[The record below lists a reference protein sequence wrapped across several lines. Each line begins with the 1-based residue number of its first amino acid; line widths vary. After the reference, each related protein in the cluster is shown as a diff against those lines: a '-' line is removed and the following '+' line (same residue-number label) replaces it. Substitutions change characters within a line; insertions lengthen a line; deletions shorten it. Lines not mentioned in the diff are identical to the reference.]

1 MKVNGYVPEQLRR
14 KQCPISSKAPSQNRP
29 LFDGGGLSQT
39 RYLDLYPDPQV
50 VSHGVH
56 AVQSDQLPSTVYK
69 SYTWFH
75 TDDSFVISRQAHI
88 LHSTINVF
96 TVFCY

>member
-39 RYLDLYPDPQV
+39 RYLDLYPGPQV

-56 AVQSDQLPSTVYK
+56 AVQTDQLPSTKYTSYK
-69 SYTWFH
+69 KFLTNG
-75 TDDSFVISRQAHI
+75 SFVTSRQVRL
-88 LHSTINVF
+88 LHSTI
-96 TVFCY
+96 